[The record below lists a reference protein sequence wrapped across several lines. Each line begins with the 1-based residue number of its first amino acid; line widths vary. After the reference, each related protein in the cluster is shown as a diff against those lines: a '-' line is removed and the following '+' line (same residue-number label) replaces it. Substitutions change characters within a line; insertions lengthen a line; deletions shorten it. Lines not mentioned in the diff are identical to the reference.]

1 MEGVTD
7 QSVPELRATAVADV
21 SVTGAAVV
29 AVAAAEGLVAS
40 VVDPKAAQV
49 ATGGNQT
56 VTNQPWDA
64 HLEDPRLQT
73 GYSFVPEMSSE
84 ERRSALNLCG
94 PHVTE
99 FMEKCEF
106 ISLGCYCAP
115 SYAMQLLNVR
125 KNSYPFDWTRSSLE
139 GILHCMENRFEDF
152 LTYSTYNMVDQHVVF
167 GGTRWGGSFWHHN
180 LEAPMTVED
189 MTRRIHR
196 FLGTGDVSPKVPRV
210 FVRIVNSTREISQA
224 LRLRDSLKQHFPEA
238 QVPRRQDFG
247 LISIQEIYLLLLVEL
262 QMERGPIAVRFVAVS
277 LSMGLLVLGGFWM
290 LGIEVLQRRN
300 FDNNQHPTGIHF
312 QSAVPDVQRHWSGAT
327 AVKWWAGEG
336 LEGQQVR
343 SVAAWPVLSKCIYQF
358 DGGDP
363 ARELFVPR
371 RFWGQQLNTFGGA
384 MMERLLSLTQQQAF
398 VLPIG
403 VDASKPFPVQCFGR
417 YLQAGV
423 VGPGRR
429 WPSQAA
435 NSCFIFHVPSLLA
448 GRGTIAALCSAGF
461 GGSALSEQRT
471 AKWLGGDSVMACQV
485 EKLWKQQVKDR
496 L

>member
-1 MEGVTD
+1 MFHTQAQNDKVEISVLMEGVTD

-84 ERRSALNLCG
+84 ERRSALKLCG
-94 PHVTE
+94 PRVSE

-115 SYAMQLLNVR
+115 SYAMQLLNLR

-210 FVRIVNSTREISQA
+210 FVRIVNSTREIGQA
-224 LRLRDSLKQHFPEA
+224 IRLRESLKQHFPEA
-238 QVPRRQDFG
+238 QD
-247 LISIQEIYLLLLVEL
+247 IYLLLLVEL
-262 QMERGPIAVRFVAVS
+262 QMERGPIAVTAPEGQGIFFFCFTEEEFRQQPAPNHHPLSVS
-277 LSMGLLVLGGFWM
+277 GARCAEAL
-290 LGIEVLQRRN
+290 
-300 FDNNQHPTGIHF
+300 
-312 QSAVPDVQRHWSGAT
+312 AT
-327 AVKWWAGEG
+327 AVKWWAGEV
-336 LEGQQVR
+336 LEGQVR
-343 SVAAWPVLSKCIYQF
+343 SVDSLAELSKCIYQF

-417 YLQAGV
+417 YLQVQLPPFAQQGLVVQLFLNSGQLSGV
-423 VGPGRR
+423 I
-429 WPSQAA
+429 S
-435 NSCFIFHVPSLLA
+435 SLYEGQLVTLA
-448 GRGTIAALCSAGF
+448 
-461 GGSALSEQRT
+461 Q
-471 AKWLGGDSVMACQV
+471 VQV
-485 EKLWKQQVKDR
+485 EDQDQSTKMET
-496 L
+496 

>member
-1 MEGVTD
+1 MQKHARRSQLQPSQNYKVEISVLMEGVTD

-238 QVPRRQDFG
+238 Q
-247 LISIQEIYLLLLVEL
+247 EIYLLLLVEL
-262 QMERGPIAVRFVAVS
+262 QMERGPIAVTAPEGQGIFFFCFTEEEFRQQPAPNRHPLSVS
-277 LSMGLLVLGGFWM
+277 GARCAEAL
-290 LGIEVLQRRN
+290 
-300 FDNNQHPTGIHF
+300 
-312 QSAVPDVQRHWSGAT
+312 AT

-343 SVAAWPVLSKCIYQF
+343 SVDSLAELSKCIYQF

-417 YLQAGV
+417 YLQVQLPPFAQQGLVVQLFLNSGQLSGV
-423 VGPGRR
+423 I
-429 WPSQAA
+429 S
-435 NSCFIFHVPSLLA
+435 SLYEGQLVTLA
-448 GRGTIAALCSAGF
+448 
-461 GGSALSEQRT
+461 Q
-471 AKWLGGDSVMACQV
+471 VQV
-485 EKLWKQQVKDR
+485 EDQDQSTKMET
-496 L
+496 

>member
-1 MEGVTD
+1 LAQAQNDKVEISVLMEGVTD

-84 ERRSALNLCG
+84 ERRSALKLCG
-94 PHVTE
+94 PRVTE

-115 SYAMQLLNVR
+115 SYAMQLLNLR

-210 FVRIVNSTREISQA
+210 FVRIVNSTREIGQA
-224 LRLRDSLKQHFPEA
+224 IRLRESLKQHFPEA
-238 QVPRRQDFG
+238 QD
-247 LISIQEIYLLLLVEL
+247 IYLLLLVEL
-262 QMERGPIAVRFVAVS
+262 QMERGPIAVTAPEGQGIFFFCFTEEEFRQQPAPNHHPLSVS
-277 LSMGLLVLGGFWM
+277 GARCAEAL
-290 LGIEVLQRRN
+290 
-300 FDNNQHPTGIHF
+300 
-312 QSAVPDVQRHWSGAT
+312 AT
-327 AVKWWAGEG
+327 AVKWWAGEV
-336 LEGQQVR
+336 LEGQVR
-343 SVAAWPVLSKCIYQF
+343 SVDSLAELSKCIYQF

-417 YLQAGV
+417 YLQVQLPPFAQQGLVVQLFLNSGQLSGV
-423 VGPGRR
+423 I
-429 WPSQAA
+429 S
-435 NSCFIFHVPSLLA
+435 SLYEGQLVTLA
-448 GRGTIAALCSAGF
+448 
-461 GGSALSEQRT
+461 Q
-471 AKWLGGDSVMACQV
+471 VQV
-485 EKLWKQQVKDR
+485 EDQDQSTKMET
-496 L
+496 

>member
-1 MEGVTD
+1 VALLNLWLKAQNYKVEISVLMEGVTD

-224 LRLRDSLKQHFPEA
+224 LRLRESLKQHFPEA
-238 QVPRRQDFG
+238 
-247 LISIQEIYLLLLVEL
+247 QEIYLLLLVEL
-262 QMERGPIAVRFVAVS
+262 QMERGPIAVTAPEGQGIFFFCFTEEEFRQQPAPNRHP
-277 LSMGLLVLGGFWM
+277 LSV
-290 LGIEVLQRRN
+290 
-300 FDNNQHPTGIHF
+300 
-312 QSAVPDVQRHWSGAT
+312 SGARCAEALAA

-343 SVAAWPVLSKCIYQF
+343 SVDSLAELSKCIYQF

-384 MMERLLSLTQQQAF
+384 IMERLLSLTQQQAF

-417 YLQAGV
+417 YLQVQLPPFAHQGLVVQLFLNSGQLSGV
-423 VGPGRR
+423 I
-429 WPSQAA
+429 S
-435 NSCFIFHVPSLLA
+435 SLYEGQLVTLA
-448 GRGTIAALCSAGF
+448 
-461 GGSALSEQRT
+461 Q
-471 AKWLGGDSVMACQV
+471 VQV
-485 EKLWKQQVKDR
+485 EDQDQSTKMET
-496 L
+496 

>member
-238 QVPRRQDFG
+238 Q
-247 LISIQEIYLLLLVEL
+247 EIYLLLLVEL
-262 QMERGPIAVRFVAVS
+262 QMERGPIAVTAPEGQGIFFFCFTEEEFRQQPAPNRHPLSVS
-277 LSMGLLVLGGFWM
+277 GARCAEAL
-290 LGIEVLQRRN
+290 
-300 FDNNQHPTGIHF
+300 
-312 QSAVPDVQRHWSGAT
+312 AT

-343 SVAAWPVLSKCIYQF
+343 SVDSLAELSKCIYQF

-417 YLQAGV
+417 YLQVQLPPFAQQGLVVQLFLNSGQLSGV
-423 VGPGRR
+423 I
-429 WPSQAA
+429 S
-435 NSCFIFHVPSLLA
+435 SLYEGQLVTLA
-448 GRGTIAALCSAGF
+448 
-461 GGSALSEQRT
+461 Q
-471 AKWLGGDSVMACQV
+471 VQV
-485 EKLWKQQVKDR
+485 EDQDQSTKMET
-496 L
+496 

>member
-1 MEGVTD
+1 MALLNLWLKAQNYKVEISVLMEGVTD

-238 QVPRRQDFG
+238 Q
-247 LISIQEIYLLLLVEL
+247 EIYLLLLVEL
-262 QMERGPIAVRFVAVS
+262 QMERGPIAVTAPEGQGIFFFCFTEEEFRQQPAPNRHPLSVS
-277 LSMGLLVLGGFWM
+277 GARCAEAL
-290 LGIEVLQRRN
+290 
-300 FDNNQHPTGIHF
+300 
-312 QSAVPDVQRHWSGAT
+312 AT

-343 SVAAWPVLSKCIYQF
+343 SVDSLAELSKCIYQF

-417 YLQAGV
+417 YLQVQLPPFAQQGLVVQLFLNSGQLSGV
-423 VGPGRR
+423 I
-429 WPSQAA
+429 S
-435 NSCFIFHVPSLLA
+435 SLYEGQLVTLA
-448 GRGTIAALCSAGF
+448 
-461 GGSALSEQRT
+461 Q
-471 AKWLGGDSVMACQV
+471 VQV
-485 EKLWKQQVKDR
+485 EDQDQSTKMET
-496 L
+496 